1 MAWYLNRRDTSC
13 KNGYKVPPK
22 SACIGCPF
30 HSDYGWLE
38 LKRNFPDEWKQ
49 AVEFEKTLHEY
60 GLRQMRGKVYLHKSC
75 VPLEEVDINENQ
87 LEMDFDGF
95 GNECSGHCAT

>member
-1 MAWYLNRRDTSC
+1 M
-13 KNGYKVPPK
+13 
-22 SACIGCPF
+22 
-30 HSDYGWLE
+30 E